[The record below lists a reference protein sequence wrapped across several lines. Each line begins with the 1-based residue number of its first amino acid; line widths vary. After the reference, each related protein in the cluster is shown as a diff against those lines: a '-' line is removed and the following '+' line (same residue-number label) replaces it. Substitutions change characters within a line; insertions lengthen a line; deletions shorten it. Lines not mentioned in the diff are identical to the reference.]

1 MIKNIK
7 LRPSAYYV
15 FYVMEENNGSYKLK
29 VWEIYKTN
37 M

>member
-29 VWEIYKTN
+29 I
-37 M
+37 